1 MNLRLCKIGLGAMLL
16 VLLSSSAFAADK
28 KAGETTSNEIMMR
41 EVSIIG
47 SKSNVKDIAGSAAYL
62 DVQDIR
68 EQGVEDVNR
77 ILRRVPGVNIREEDG
92 YGLFPNISLRGVDPA
107 RSSKVTIMED
117 GILMAPAPY
126 SAPSAYYMP
135 NTGRMSGIEV
145 LKGSSQV
152 KYGPHTTG
160 GAINF
165 LSTPIPTTSKVYS
178 KSTFGMFNE
187 LRNHSYFGNT
197 EQLTGGGRVG
207 YVIEYYTRNTTGFKD
222 LDINPPDMRGEAN
235 TGFSRQEPMLK
246 LFWEPKTAMYQ
257 RIEAKFGFS
266 NLDANQTYTGLRTAD
281 FNQDPYRLYA
291 ASRFDE
297 IESTQYRS
305 YIRHF
310 AEINNDTSL
319 VTTLYGN
326 TFNRNWQ
333 KLNEVGTTGD
343 YGADSGTNLSE
354 AMAQGPGGA
363 GYGCLTGTAACQFVV
378 KNNNRTY
385 YMYGVQAD
393 LKHRLTTG
401 DVKHE
406 LNLNVR
412 HHYDQIRR
420 KQWSEEYTQNAA
432 GAITAVQ
439 QNARGA
445 SDNRLQT
452 TEATAVNLSD
462 TMKFGKLTFIPGV
475 RTETIRAGYCDDNTN
490 CGNGTIEGKRTYTV
504 IVGGGSVKYD
514 AMDAGGQD
522 LDFFGGVH
530 RGFSPAGPRSNIKSG
545 VTHET
550 SIGMEIGTR
559 FSDAPKAFSTEATLF
574 MTTIDNL
581 VTPDSIGGSG
591 ASVGENAGKVRT
603 MGIEL
608 AANYDPGLHKG
619 WAVKTPM
626 YFAATATDAEFR
638 NDVTSTDQETIWAA
652 AKKGNKVPYIPDFQ
666 ISFGVGAIYKKMSAS
681 IDANY
686 VSEAFADGGNTS
698 TSAATDGDANERFG
712 KIDARL
718 VMDASVGYQWSDKVR
733 LFTNLKN
740 ITNEEYIVSRQ
751 PHGPRPGLPFTAMAG
766 LEFSL

>member
-1 MNLRLCKIGLGAMLL
+1 MNLRLCKIGLGALVLMLL
-16 VLLSSSAFAADK
+16 PTSAFAADA
-28 KAGETTSNEIMMR
+28 KAGETTQDEILMR

-47 SKSNVKDIAGSAAYL
+47 SKFKIKDIAGSAAYL

-68 EQGVEDVNR
+68 EQGVEDINR

-107 RSSKVTIMED
+107 RASKVTIMED

-145 LKGSSQV
+145 MKGSSQV

-165 LSTPIPTTSKVYS
+165 LSTPIPTTQQVYS

-197 EQLTGGGRVG
+197 EQLAGGGRVG

-222 LDINPPDMRGEAN
+222 LDTNAPDLRGEPN

-246 LFWEPKTAMYQ
+246 LFWEPKTAIYQ

-266 NLDANQTYTGLRTAD
+266 NLDANETYTGLNTAD
-281 FNQDPYRLYA
+281 FDRNPLRRYS

-297 IESTQYRS
+297 IESTQFRT

-310 AEINNDTSL
+310 AEINNATSL
-319 VTTLYGN
+319 VTTIYGN

-333 KLNEVGTTGD
+333 KANTFN
-343 YGADSGTNLSE
+343 GTNQSIAL
-354 AMAQGPGGA
+354 AQGPGGA
-363 GYGCLTGTAACQFVV
+363 SYECAVGNAACDFTV

-393 LKHRLTTG
+393 LKHKLTTG
-401 DVKHE
+401 EVKHE

-420 KQWSEEYTQNAA
+420 KQWQETYTQNAA
-432 GAITAVQ
+432 GAITAVTQ
-439 QNARGA
+439 DARG
-445 SDNRLQT
+445 SQGNRLQGT
-452 TEATAVNLSD
+452 HATAINLSD
-462 TMKFGKLTFIPGV
+462 KMQVGKFTFSPGV
-475 RTETIRAGYCDDNTN
+475 RTEIIKVGYCDDNAS
-490 CGNGTIEGKRTYTV
+490 CGEGTLEEEDTYAV
-504 IVGGGSVKYD
+504 VVGGGSVKYD
-514 AMDAGGQD
+514 AFDAGGQD
-522 LDFFGGVH
+522 LDFFGGIH
-530 RGFSPAGPRSNIKSG
+530 RGFSPTDPRSYLKSH

-550 SIGMEIGTR
+550 SIGFEVGAR
-559 FSDAPKAFSTEATLF
+559 WSDAPKAFSTEATLF
-574 MTTIDNL
+574 LTKINDA
-581 VTPDSIGGSG
+581 VTPASIGGSG
-591 ASVGENAGKVRT
+591 TDAGENAGKVRT

-619 WAVKTPM
+619 WAVKVPM
-626 YFAATATDAEFR
+626 YFAATGTDAEYR
-638 NDVTSTDQETIWAA
+638 TDGDTGSESIWAG
-652 AKKGNKVPYIPDFQ
+652 AKKGNKVSYIPDFM
-666 ISFGVGAIYKKMSAS
+666 ISFGIGALYKKMSAS
-681 IDANY
+681 LDANY
-686 VSEAFADGGNTS
+686 VTEAFADGANTS
-698 TSAATDGDANERFG
+698 TNVDTGGTPNERFG
-712 KIDARL
+712 KIDGRL
-718 VMDASVGYQWSDKVR
+718 VMDASFGYQWSDKVR
-733 LFTNLKN
+733 LFSNLKN
-740 ITNEEYIVSRQ
+740 ITNETYIVSRQ